1 MQDEI
6 DEVLRLIAQPIKC
19 RNKLISGENKFVLNS
34 SLLYKLN
41 KILDIVENDSVDII
55 LSESQRKALELFLR
69 IINNIPK
76 LEVSQR
82 STESFDSVIDL
93 RKFKRLRY
101 LELIRVCLD
110 NTVGIDKL
118 KTQLETFICNRS
130 TKYLDVIFKQK
141 KLQWAELKCLNLRHS
156 QLSEIDQ
163 DFFRHMPWIQNLD
176 LSYNKLTSIDGLQSL
191 DHLQCLNV
199 SFNHLERCPALS
211 QEVENKLEIFILSN
225 NHITTLSGFQRLT
238 SLKTLD
244 ISSNWISKK
253 SEFLY
258 LSSLKKLAFLNIYE
272 NPVSSLKYYR
282 IYVSSSLAKTV
293 DAQKFVLDHKQLS
306 WREKSLIGQ
315 RWCSG
320 SHLCD
325 IDTDRSSSTLNT
337 LIPDETPPEP
347 KKGNKSQKSGKKL
360 SKPREVII
368 VDISEEGLQRE
379 TRPIT
384 TKEAEFKPTET
395 NVPEENFE
403 ISSEKEDALMKQLS
417 EINIIIDDPKP
428 NINLMNKNEVVELEQ
443 ENHSETSK
451 ILISATIHAHDVS
464 EEINPSIECEDTN
477 KMVTSSEKSDDF
489 LEIKSEENYA
499 NVTETTTEPEVP
511 GSFENSNI
519 PENDIEISNEKYSD
533 PNAALIHNDNENDNT
548 AYQSSDSLSEDSNG
562 FSDTEDEVLWQVQK
576 KDNVTGT
583 FQNIILVLLDDELKE
598 RSTSNHHVIA
608 HWPLSSVQSCT
619 KTKSDPVIV
628 EIEFDT
634 LKKDKRSRTYVMEYA
649 DAQVL
654 LKKMYSILE
663 TRPLSDMNQRTY
675 KCIKCTALFVHDIP
689 SAFRAKGSLISC
701 TVCSSTLVVE
711 VEEPRLP
718 EPKFT
723 PFPVVSHSSSQSSIG
738 KGSIKAEEAASKDWK
753 SKWSAA
759 SLEPGRNER
768 KFSNQKYESDI
779 EVISNP
785 SQSSIEVLDEHSRST
800 TPRRKISFEEKQ
812 NLNTSA
818 LPQLSTVLEVNS
830 QFAANLTES
839 SSSGSLTESVIT
851 AYEALNI
858 NRKRFS
864 DEEVL
869 TEEESS
875 PSSEPHPPDTIEE
888 VIPTSIWKNESDVYS
903 YVDFMDVDARV
914 KLYLYQILFEDDNEG
929 LLMIARCHLWK
940 TGGFDYDGCVVISN
954 LKIYFLSHSRTNFK
968 EDTCDWLSK
977 FDCYNL
983 KDVKEISPLLWQQG
997 ARIQIKHICYL
1008 ALLMDKNRN
1017 QSFFKFLTGLSLEGI
1032 KIQNNW
1038 NHSSELALQQ
1048 AILSSSSIDKS
1059 PDPTVNFF
1067 TICSS
1072 VTILKDDVEDETLRL
1087 GGVVLTSGEFH
1098 LIPGE
1103 LSWLAATSVPSVVS
1117 SQEMSSL
1124 IEVKRRQQVVN
1135 LHFLDEKAALE
1146 EVWSLKCTCDSQVCA
1161 LVDAIRSPWEQLFSV
1176 NLDVKNIS

>member
-55 LSESQRKALELFLR
+55 LTESQRKALELFLR
-69 IINNIPK
+69 IINIIPK

-82 STESFDSVIDL
+82 SAESFDSVIDL

-110 NTVGIDKL
+110 NTIGIDKL

-156 QLSEIDQ
+156 QLSEISQ

-176 LSYNKLTSIDGLQSL
+176 LSYNKLTSIDGLHSL
-191 DHLQCLNV
+191 DHLQCLNI
-199 SFNHLERCPALS
+199 SFNNLERCPSLS
-211 QEVENKLEIFILSN
+211 KEVENKLEVLILSN
-225 NHITTLSGFQRLT
+225 NHITTLSGFQTLT

-244 ISSNWISKK
+244 LSSNWISKK
-253 SEFLY
+253 SELLFLT
-258 LSSLKKLAFLNIYE
+258 SLKNLACFNIYE
-272 NPVSSLKYYR
+272 NPISSLKYHR
-282 IYVSSSLAKTV
+282 IYVSASLAKTV
-293 DAQKFVLDHKQLS
+293 NSDKFLLDHQQLS
-306 WREKSLIGQ
+306 SREKSLIGEK
-315 RWCSG
+315 WCSDSQSCG
-320 SHLCD
+320 
-325 IDTDRSSSTLNT
+325 INPNRSSSTLNT
-337 LIPDETPPEP
+337 LITDETPPEP
-347 KKGNKSQKSGKKL
+347 KKVNKGQRSNKKL
-360 SKPREVII
+360 SKPREVVIL
-368 VDISEEGLQRE
+368 DISEGLQRE
-379 TRPIT
+379 TKPIT
-384 TKEAEFKPTET
+384 TKETDFKPIET
-395 NVPEENFE
+395 NV
-403 ISSEKEDALMKQLS
+403 SEDNLITTSDKEDALMKQLS
-417 EINIIIDDPKP
+417 EINIVIDDPQL
-428 NINLMNKNEVVELEQ
+428 NVNLMDKNEVFETVQ
-443 ENHSETSK
+443 ENNSETSK
-451 ILISATIHAHDVS
+451 ILISATIHAHDVI
-464 EEINPSIECEDTN
+464 EETDPTIEGEDTVI
-477 KMVTSSEKSDDF
+477 VTSSGKSNEL
-489 LEIKSEENYA
+489 LETKLEENHE
-499 NVTETTTEPEVP
+499 NITERITEPEE
-511 GSFENSNI
+511 SFEKSTILDNETESSND
-519 PENDIEISNEKYSD
+519 NYSD
-533 PNAALIHNDNENDNT
+533 SNAPLIHNENENSNT

-562 FSDTEDEVLWQVQK
+562 FSDTEDEVLWQVQR
-576 KDNVTGT
+576 KDNVTGA
-583 FQNIILVLLDDELKE
+583 FHNIILVLLDDELKE

-634 LKKDKRSRTYVMEYA
+634 LKKDKRSRTYIMEYA

-689 SAFRAKGSLISC
+689 IPSAFRAKGSLISC

-718 EPKFT
+718 EPKIT
-723 PFPVVSHSSSQSSIG
+723 PLPVVSHSSSQSSIG
-738 KGSIKAEEAASKDWK
+738 
-753 SKWSAA
+753 SAA
-759 SLEPGRNER
+759 SLEPSRYER

-818 LPQLSTVLEVNS
+818 LPQLATVIEINS
-830 QFAANLTES
+830 QFANLTES

-875 PSSEPHPPDTIEE
+875 PDSEPHPPDTIEE

-914 KLYLYQILFEDDNEG
+914 KLYLYQMLFEDDNEG

-940 TGGFDYDGCVVISN
+940 TGGSDYDGCVVISN

-983 KDVKEISPLLWQQG
+983 KDVKEIAPLLWQQG

-1017 QSFFKFLTGLSLEGI
+1017 QNFFKHLIGLSLEGI

-1038 NHSSELALQQ
+1038 NNSSELALQQ
-1048 AILSSSSIDKS
+1048 SILSSNSIDKS
-1059 PDPTVNFF
+1059 LDPTVNYF
-1067 TICSS
+1067 TICLSIS
-1072 VTILKDDVEDETLRL
+1072 ILKDDVEDEILRL
-1087 GGVVLTSGEFH
+1087 GALVLTSGEFH

-1103 LSWLAATSVPSVVS
+1103 LSWLAVPSVPSVVS

-1124 IEVKRRQQVVN
+1124 IEVERRQQLVN

-1146 EVWSLKCTCDSQVCA
+1146 EVWSLKCTCDSQVSSII
-1161 LVDAIRSPWEQLFSV
+1161 DAIRSPWEQLFSV